1 MTDSYRHLRY
11 DEREA
16 LAKMRDAAVPVCE
29 IAARL
34 GRHRSTIYRELR
46 RYFMHDEEAWFRG
59 YFPNVTQ
66 KEPAVAGL
74 LVVSLNA
81 TWS

>member
-1 MTDSYRHLRY
+1 
-11 DEREA
+11 
-16 LAKMRDAAVPVCE
+16 
-29 IAARL
+29 
-34 GRHRSTIYRELR
+34 
-46 RYFMHDEEAWFRG
+46 MHDEEAWFRG